1 MLNNLIKNNCVVIN
15 NINGNIS
22 KIIEG
27 ELIKD
32 KYIVKKIPTLIF
44 LKNSSSVSKLIIK
57 NDEVEH
63 INDSNK
69 SFYLD
74 KSDIDFITSNKI
86 PFVYSE
92 QEYDEE
98 IFIVNDDI
106 NIVCVNNE
114 IWYAEYSN
122 KGHTRFALNIMLN
135 NV

>member
-1 MLNNLIKNNCVVIN
+1 MKLYSKEGLNRKNLNIYNNKKRKYSFLVSNEGIFKVSGKNI
-15 NINGNIS
+15 
-22 KIIEG
+22 
-27 ELIKD
+27 
-32 KYIVKKIPTLIF
+32 T
-44 LKNSSSVSKLIIK
+44 KLIIK
-57 NDEVEH
+57 NDDVEH

-74 KSDIDFITSNKI
+74 KSEIEFITSNKI

-98 IFIVNDDI
+98 IFIVNDDV

-114 IWYAEYSN
+114 TWYAEYSN

>member
-1 MLNNLIKNNCVVIN
+1 MKLYSKDRLNRKKLNNYNIKKRNYSFLVSN
-15 NINGNIS
+15 
-22 KIIEG
+22 EG
-27 ELIKD
+27 
-32 KYIVKKIPTLIF
+32 IF
-44 LKNSSSVSKLIIK
+44 KVSGKSISKLIIK